1 MNKLNHHPQ
10 AVCSLVERLKNG
22 RLGVETRDS
31 ERLLL
36 TVTFTTHTVHTASV
50 CIRRDRYGVAL
61 CFLFL
66 LIM

>member
-1 MNKLNHHPQ
+1 MNKLNHHSQ
-10 AVCSLVERLKNG
+10 AVCSLLERLKNG

-36 TVTFTTHTVHTASV
+36 TVAFTTHTVHTASV
-50 CIRRDRYGVAL
+50 SVRRDRYGIAL